1 MKDDFKK
8 KLDAYEKGE
17 LSEAEKEK
25 VEQELEKLE
34 KYYEFIDEKE
44 DKDRKVNPMN
54 DEKQIKIL
62 RRSKWKA
69 RFQTA
74 IMVISIL
81 FFVTILST
89 ILTAVYY
96 SWGKPD
102 RVDTFRNIIDYTLTV
117 TNPYG
122 YYGGTSTNTKPF
134 FSMEASRELNKRV
147 GDETL
152 VVGEMKVNFLFSMM
166 GFPMEDYYGRM
177 KKEQPGFIL
186 PGFESEM
193 ADWNQLEQLPEGTVV
208 SAYVSFSEL
217 LTTNDVF
224 QLFNG
229 RNLDI
234 IWFAV
239 YTGQEGE
246 SRYAGN
252 IFEPIGFPD
261 FPIWHDNDMIL
272 DSREEE
278 KGLFGS
284 KVISESYY
292 SPEYESGDYEQL
304 HTQFMKTLAF
314 LSKYESKANKLT
326 FEPLNLDDRIQYL
339 KEHGIEHYGAVITGP
354 TKEILKLQ
362 EEPMISDL
370 AVDEVS
376 FWNWEWDRSEEE

>member
-177 KKEQPGFIL
+177 KK
-186 PGFESEM
+186 S
-193 ADWNQLEQLPEGTVV
+193 NQDLFFQDLKAKWLIGT
-208 SAYVSFSEL
+208 
-217 LTTNDVF
+217 N
-224 QLFNG
+224 
-229 RNLDI
+229 
-234 IWFAV
+234 
-239 YTGQEGE
+239 
-246 SRYAGN
+246 
-252 IFEPIGFPD
+252 
-261 FPIWHDNDMIL
+261 
-272 DSREEE
+272 
-278 KGLFGS
+278 
-284 KVISESYY
+284 
-292 SPEYESGDYEQL
+292 
-304 HTQFMKTLAF
+304 
-314 LSKYESKANKLT
+314 
-326 FEPLNLDDRIQYL
+326 
-339 KEHGIEHYGAVITGP
+339 
-354 TKEILKLQ
+354 
-362 EEPMISDL
+362 
-370 AVDEVS
+370 
-376 FWNWEWDRSEEE
+376 